1 MMLTSGRPVNYK
13 MERITEMSKKKD
25 PEKKESKGGKLIQE
39 FKEFISRGSVID
51 LAVGV
56 IVGGAFTT
64 IVNSLVDDI
73 IMPVIGIITGG
84 INFSSLKFTIKLP
97 EELIDVDPATI
108 NYGLFIQNVINFLLT
123 ALVIFFLV
131 KGINA
136 FRKKKDEEPAPE
148 PEPSDEVKLLTDI
161 RDLLSQEND
170 GKSDNSKNSGKSG
183 KKNG

>member
-1 MMLTSGRPVNYK
+1 
-13 MERITEMSKKKD
+13 MSKD
-25 PEKKESKGGKLIQE
+25 KEGAPKKGGKLMQE

-56 IVGGAFTT
+56 IVGGAFTS

-84 INFSSLKFTIKLP
+84 IDFSSLKFTIKLP
-97 EELIDVDPATI
+97 EELVDVAPATI
-108 NYGLFIQNVINFLLT
+108 NYGLFIQNIINFLLT

-136 FRKKKDEEPAPE
+136 FRRKKEEEPAPE
-148 PEPSDEVKLLTDI
+148 PDPEPSDEVKLLTEI
-161 RDLLSQEND
+161 RDALQN
-170 GKSDNSKNSGKSG
+170 K
-183 KKNG
+183 